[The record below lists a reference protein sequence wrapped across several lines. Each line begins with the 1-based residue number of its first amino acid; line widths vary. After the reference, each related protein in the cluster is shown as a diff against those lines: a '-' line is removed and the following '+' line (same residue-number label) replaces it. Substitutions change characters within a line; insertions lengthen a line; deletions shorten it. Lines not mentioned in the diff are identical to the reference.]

1 MFNSIFPIMRF
12 VGGSQWHLVSD
23 IILPLVQGLDEFSM
37 NIQNRSEYTGQ
48 CFNLGLVDHG
58 LHW

>member
-1 MFNSIFPIMRF
+1 MRF